1 MRQAIDAE
9 EDKYVRRKPSRH
21 ITAESE
27 AFTFLYR
34 ARCYLGFF
42 VMAQVSMLVWF
53 SRSSPQSH
61 PELHLTAPLS
71 SGPPVPLTSP
81 PSPPSPAL
89 ERRADEAQRLAFW
102 RVLERLQNPSDC
114 RRASVYIFLPTPYQ
128 SGLGSQM
135 RIAANSLVHAMA
147 LRRTFVLDA
156 ATSVYADPHR
166 CPSRGFECF
175 FQRASNCT
183 AADVLSDLPPAPPA
197 ALEPN
202 TSAAVQLAARLDELP
217 RVSLGADVPPRVISG
232 RASCTSK
239 LTPNEIESLHAL
251 LAAELAATAGVGAP
265 LASAPPPDLGWYVRL
280 ASAYLGRPN
289 AQTEALA
296 HKLTSDLRLGGN
308 ATERRDERGY
318 VAVHIR
324 RGDKT
329 ASEAVGH
336 TTSEYAAAVQ
346 EVVRRRR
353 LGHILLSSDDA
364 EPYRTLP
371 EMLQGEE
378 AEVVYVPTNEWVR
391 VPAAGPLVAA
401 KLVEYY
407 YQTKRAASP
416 IDEGMLLIAQALI
429 FSRAAA
435 VVGTLTSNYLLVVV
449 ELAELQRPPGA
460 APLEVIDLDGNAY
473 FPCGCQDPLPWGPKF
488 NRQRVQGEL
497 AVN

>member
-1 MRQAIDAE
+1 
-9 EDKYVRRKPSRH
+9 
-21 ITAESE
+21 
-27 AFTFLYR
+27 
-34 ARCYLGFF
+34 
-42 VMAQVSMLVWF
+42 
-53 SRSSPQSH
+53 
-61 PELHLTAPLS
+61 
-71 SGPPVPLTSP
+71 
-81 PSPPSPAL
+81 
-89 ERRADEAQRLAFW
+89 
-102 RVLERLQNPSDC
+102 
-114 RRASVYIFLPTPYQ
+114 
-128 SGLGSQM
+128 
-135 RIAANSLVHAMA
+135 
-147 LRRTFVLDA
+147 
-156 ATSVYADPHR
+156 
-166 CPSRGFECF
+166 
-175 FQRASNCT
+175 
-183 AADVLSDLPPAPPA
+183 
-197 ALEPN
+197 
-202 TSAAVQLAARLDELP
+202 
-217 RVSLGADVPPRVISG
+217 
-232 RASCTSK
+232 
-239 LTPNEIESLHAL
+239 
-251 LAAELAATAGVGAP
+251 
-265 LASAPPPDLGWYVRL
+265 LGWYVRL

-401 KLVEYY
+401 KHVEYY

-416 IDEGMLLIAQALI
+416 IDEGLLLIAQALI
-429 FSRAAA
+429 FSRAVA

>member
-1 MRQAIDAE
+1 MRQAINAE

-175 FQRASNCT
+175 FQHASNCT

-217 RVSLGADVPPRVISG
+217 RVSLGADQIWGVSLGADVPPRVLSG
-232 RASCTSK
+232 PASCTSK
-239 LTPNEIESLHAL
+239 LTRSEIEA
-251 LAAELAATAGVGAP
+251 
-265 LASAPPPDLGWYVRL
+265 RL
-280 ASAYLGRPN
+280 
-289 AQTEALA
+289 
-296 HKLTSDLRLGGN
+296 K
-308 ATERRDERGY
+308 RD
-318 VAVHIR
+318 
-324 RGDKT
+324 
-329 ASEAVGH
+329 
-336 TTSEYAAAVQ
+336 
-346 EVVRRRR
+346 
-353 LGHILLSSDDA
+353 
-364 EPYRTLP
+364 
-371 EMLQGEE
+371 
-378 AEVVYVPTNEWVR
+378 
-391 VPAAGPLVAA
+391 
-401 KLVEYY
+401 
-407 YQTKRAASP
+407 
-416 IDEGMLLIAQALI
+416 
-429 FSRAAA
+429 
-435 VVGTLTSNYLLVVV
+435 
-449 ELAELQRPPGA
+449 
-460 APLEVIDLDGNAY
+460 
-473 FPCGCQDPLPWGPKF
+473 
-488 NRQRVQGEL
+488 
-497 AVN
+497 